1 MSNVGRQSR
10 DLSSADL
17 LVQWSEGGGKPK
29 ELQESQQAT
38 ERESSV
44 PLICS

>member
-1 MSNVGRQSR
+1 MSNVGRQSG

-17 LVQWSEGGGKPK
+17 LVQWSEGGKPK